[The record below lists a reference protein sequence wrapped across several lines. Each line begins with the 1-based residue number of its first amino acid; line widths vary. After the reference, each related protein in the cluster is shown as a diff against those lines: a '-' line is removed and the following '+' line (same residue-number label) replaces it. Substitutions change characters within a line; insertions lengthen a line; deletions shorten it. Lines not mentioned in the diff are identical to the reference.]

1 MKELVTVAASF
12 VIVVGLAI
20 YMYEGN
26 QKHNTEVIKNH
37 DLEQVVEKN
46 HEELK
51 QELENIK
58 IHIAEVDSI
67 YHKKTIE

>member
-1 MKELVTVAASF
+1 MKELITVAASF
-12 VIVVGLAI
+12 VIVVALAI

-26 QKHNTEVIKNH
+26 QKHTTAVVKNN

-51 QELENIK
+51 EELESLK
-58 IHIAEVDSI
+58 THIAEVDSI
-67 YHKKTIE
+67 YHKRTNE

>member
-26 QKHNTEVIKNH
+26 QKHTTAVNKNN

-51 QELENIK
+51 QELE
-58 IHIAEVDSI
+58 EL
-67 YHKKTIE
+67 KTHVAMRLS

>member
-26 QKHNTEVIKNH
+26 QKHTTAVNKNN

-51 QELENIK
+51 QELETLK
-58 IHIAEVDSI
+58 LHIAEVDSI
-67 YHKKTIE
+67 YHKKINE

>member
-1 MKELVTVAASF
+1 MKELITVAASF
-12 VIVVGLAI
+12 VIVVALAI

-26 QKHNTEVIKNH
+26 QKHTTAVMKNN

-51 QELENIK
+51 EELESLK
-58 IHIAEVDSI
+58 THIAEVDSI
-67 YHKKTIE
+67 YHKRTNE

>member
-26 QKHNTEVIKNH
+26 QKHTTAVNKNN
-37 DLEQVVEKN
+37 DLEQVVE
-46 HEELK
+46 
-51 QELENIK
+51 
-58 IHIAEVDSI
+58 D
-67 YHKKTIE
+67 

>member
-26 QKHNTEVIKNH
+26 QKHTTAVNKNN

-51 QELENIK
+51 QELEELKTHVAIM
-58 IHIAEVDSI
+58 DSI
-67 YHKKTIE
+67 YHKQ